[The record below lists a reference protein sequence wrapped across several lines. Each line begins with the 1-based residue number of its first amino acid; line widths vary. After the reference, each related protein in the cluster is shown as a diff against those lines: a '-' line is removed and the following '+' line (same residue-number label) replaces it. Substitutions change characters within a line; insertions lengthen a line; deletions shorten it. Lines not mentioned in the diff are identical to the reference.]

1 MRTLLIE
8 SLPGC
13 GRAVED
19 RLRGAG
25 HDVLR
30 CHAPHEPTFPCR
42 ALTTGCPLEEPAG
55 IDSVVAVRT
64 PTEPD
69 QAVSEMGI
77 TCALR
82 RSVPVVVVGE
92 SHLDPFG
99 DRVQRGE
106 EDEVLDRC
114 ARAIDDAREEVLA
127 PLRAEARRLVARAG
141 GDPMVT
147 DVAIEHE
154 PRRTRIEV
162 TLPPCEEDIRET
174 VASHVLSRYQPPA
187 GPDRTIDIEITR
199 PQEER

>member
-19 RLRGAG
+19 RLRDAG

-30 CHAPHEPTFPCR
+30 CHAPDEPTFPCSV
-42 ALTTGCPLEEPAG
+42 LTTGCPLEEPTGVDA
-55 IDSVVAVRT
+55 VVAVRT

-69 QAVSEMGI
+69 QTISEMGI

-82 RSVPVVVVGE
+82 RNVPVIVVGE

-106 EDEVLDRC
+106 EEEEEEEEVLDRC
-114 ARAIDDAREEVLA
+114 ARAIDDAREEAVA

-141 GDPMVT
+141 GDPLGT

-154 PRRTRIEV
+154 PGRTRIEV
-162 TLPPCEEDIRET
+162 TLSPCEED
-174 VASHVLSRYQPPA
+174 
-187 GPDRTIDIEITR
+187 
-199 PQEER
+199 